1 MLGSVR
7 DSIPRRDCKTDV
19 RDDTVRS
26 EEIMPERSDDM
37 AAEMTMDASSL
48 YREELF
54 TDRKIGSIRVLT
66 PVRADGS
73 PDLGRTVAYVGE
85 AQLLTTVGALPLSF
99 EIEARSLEDA
109 VAKYADAAQQA
120 FERAVQELQEV
131 RRQAASSIIV
141 PDRGIPGLGGP
152 PGGGGFPGG
161 GRIKLS

>member
-1 MLGSVR
+1 
-7 DSIPRRDCKTDV
+7 
-19 RDDTVRS
+19 
-26 EEIMPERSDDM
+26 MPERSEDV

-54 TDRKIGSIRVLT
+54 TDRKIGTIRVLT
-66 PVRADGS
+66 PVHANGS
-73 PDLGRTVAYVGE
+73 PDLDRTVVYVGE

-109 VAKYADAAQQA
+109 VTKYADAAQQE

-131 RRQAASSIIV
+131 RRQASSSIIV
-141 PDRGIPGLGGP
+141 PDRGIPGLGPGGP